1 MGTWEGNWG
10 VRLEAWTL
18 TYGEKH
24 SVCSAGCVWGGDRD
38 KPDTE
43 GGKKKESEP
52 TGLAAGT
59 EHALMGESG
68 WH

>member
-1 MGTWEGNWG
+1 MVRNTVYAVRG
-10 VRLEAWTL
+10 VF
-18 TYGEKH
+18 G
-24 SVCSAGCVWGGDRD
+24 GGDRD